1 MSKKRK
7 TSNILSYVI
16 IFIVIVGSYLLLN
29 GPINRQE
36 GLPVENPVE
45 NSTSNDLIV
54 EFIDVGQADSI
65 LILTPNEKTV
75 LIDAGEPE
83 DYEKIKETIDNYGI
97 DKLDVVIATHPHSD
111 HIGSMQK
118 IIENYDIGRVY
129 MPDKIHTSKTFENLL
144 LAIEKKGLEIDIAEA
159 GGKIDLDNAIDLKFV
174 SPNGSFEDI
183 NNNSA
188 VLKLAYKDTSFL
200 FTGDMETMAEK
211 LIDDNIDVDVLK
223 VGHHGSNTSSSKEFL
238 NRVTPTIAV
247 ISVGKDNKY
256 NHPSQD
262 IVDRLNGIGAQV
274 YRTDE
279 KGNITITS
287 DGFKMEIKTE
297 R

>member
-262 IVDRLNGIGAQV
+262 IVDRLNGMGVQV

-279 KGNITITS
+279 KGNITIIS
-287 DGFKMEIKTE
+287 DGINMEIKTE

>member
-238 NRVTPTIAV
+238 NRVTPEIAV

-262 IVDRLNGIGAQV
+262 IVDRLNGMGVQV

>member
-1 MSKKRK
+1 M
-7 TSNILSYVI
+7 
-16 IFIVIVGSYLLLN
+16 LLD
-29 GPINRQE
+29 GPSEE
-36 GLPVENPVE
+36 GLPVENLVE
-45 NSTSNDLIV
+45 NSTLNNLIV
-54 EFIDVGQADSI
+54 EFIDVGQGDSI
-65 LILTPNEKTV
+65 LILTPNEKTI
-75 LIDAGEPE
+75 LIDAGEPG
-83 DYEKIKETIDNYGI
+83 DYEKIKGTIDNYSI
-97 DKLDVVIATHPHSD
+97 SKLDVVIGTHPHSD

-129 MPDKIHTSKTFENLL
+129 IPDKIHTSKTFENLL
-144 LAIEKKGLEIDIAEA
+144 LAIEKKGLEIDIADA
-159 GGKIDLDNAIDLKFV
+159 GVKIDLDKTLDLKFV
-174 SPNGSFEDI
+174 SPNGSFEDA
-183 NNNSA
+183 NNSSA
-188 VLKLAYKDTSFL
+188 VLRLRYKDISFL
-200 FTGDMETMAEK
+200 FTGDMEIKAEK

-223 VGHHGSNTSSSKEFL
+223 VGHHGSDTSSSKEFL

-279 KGNITITS
+279 MGNITIIS
-287 DGFKMEIKTE
+287 DGINIEINTE

>member
-262 IVDRLNGIGAQV
+262 IVDRLNGMGVQV